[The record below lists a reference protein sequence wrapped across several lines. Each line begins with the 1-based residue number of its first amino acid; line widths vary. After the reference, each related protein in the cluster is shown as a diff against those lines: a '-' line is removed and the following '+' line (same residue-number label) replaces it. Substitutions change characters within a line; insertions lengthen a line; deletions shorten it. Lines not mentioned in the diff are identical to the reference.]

1 MLVELGVC
9 SNGIQRRQLVGWDGP
24 EKGYQRYRP
33 LAGDGWKCGVNDVGV
48 GVGVVDETRV

>member
-1 MLVELGVC
+1 MH
-9 SNGIQRRQLVGWDGP
+9 RRLFVGGDGP

-48 GVGVVDETRV
+48 GVGVVDETSV